1 MGATGAAEQFSRA
14 PATKP
19 IDVMRSPG
27 GAWVARELRVSMTR
41 GARNRRSTGGLL
53 KALLTVGGIVALSLG
68 IVPTASAASLSL
80 SSPYPAVAV
89 EPGNTA
95 SFDLSVTSSP
105 KRRVDLKIS
114 GAPDGWTASIRGGG
128 FVVDSVIA
136 GDTSPELKLDVDVP
150 DDAQDGT
157 TRVTVKA
164 TAGSDSATLAF
175 DLRVT
180 TNAAGSVS
188 LTSDFPQLQGASTA
202 NFNFSLD
209 LKNDTPQ
216 DLTFNLTAQGPGGWD
231 VTATP
236 SGQTQA
242 ASAKVS
248 AGSSSTISVSAKP
261 PEGVA
266 AGNYPIH
273 VAATAGSQVGEADL
287 EVDVTG
293 NFTMNVSTPN
303 DVLSNRG
310 TAGSEIRQEID
321 IENTG
326 TAPLENLKPS
336 ASSPSGWSVT
346 FDPATIDSIAPK
358 TTGKVTAIIK
368 PAADAITGDYET
380 TITVSNDQ
388 ANADVKIR
396 TTIETSQIWALIGIA
411 LIVVVVVGLFWVF
424 RTYGRR

>member
-1 MGATGAAEQFSRA
+1 
-14 PATKP
+14 
-19 IDVMRSPG
+19 
-27 GAWVARELRVSMTR
+27 VAREIRVSMMR
-41 GARNRRSTGGLL
+41 GERNQRNTLGSL
-53 KALLTVGGIVALSLG
+53 KALLTAGGIVALSVGLA
-68 IVPTASAASLSL
+68 PTASAASLHL

-105 KRRVDLKIS
+105 QRRVNLKVS

-136 GDTSPELKLDVDVP
+136 GSTSPDLKLDVDVP
-150 DDAQDGT
+150 DDAQDGAS
-157 TRVTVKA
+157 RITVKA
-164 TAGSDSATLAF
+164 TAGSDSSTLAF

-202 NFNFSLD
+202 NFSFSLD

-231 VTATP
+231 VAATP

-242 ASAKVS
+242 ASAKVT
-248 AGSSSTISVSAKP
+248 AGGSSTISVTAKP
-261 PEGVA
+261 PDGVQ
-266 AGNYPIH
+266 AGKYPIH
-273 VAATAGSQVGEADL
+273 VAATSGSQVAETDL

-326 TAPLENLKPS
+326 TAPLENLKAS
-336 ASSPSGWSVT
+336 GSSPNGWTVT
-346 FDPATIDSIAPK
+346 FDPATIDPIAPG
-358 TTGKVTAIIK
+358 TSGKVTAIIK
-368 PAADAITGDYET
+368 PAADAITGDYQT

-388 ANADVKIR
+388 ANGDVSIR
-396 TTIETSQIWALIGIA
+396 TTIETSQIWAFIGIA